1 MTLEPSKLYV
11 QSQTIITFSNCLQMD
26 TDKNGKTIT
35 TDPTI
40 IVLDMLMQSC
50 VMIRFKLTLRD
61 SNGIIDH

>member
-1 MTLEPSKLYV
+1 
-11 QSQTIITFSNCLQMD
+11 MD

>member
-1 MTLEPSKLYV
+1 
-11 QSQTIITFSNCLQMD
+11 MD

-40 IVLDMLMQSC
+40 IVLDMPKQSF
-50 VMIRFKLTLRD
+50 VMTRFKLTLRD